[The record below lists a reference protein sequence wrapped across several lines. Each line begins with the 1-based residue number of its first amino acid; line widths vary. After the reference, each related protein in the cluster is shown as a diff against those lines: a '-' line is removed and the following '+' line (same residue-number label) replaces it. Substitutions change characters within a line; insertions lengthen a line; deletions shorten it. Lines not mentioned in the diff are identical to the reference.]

1 MLGDDKGWRREDGER
16 WGRGRGRRRRRR
28 RRRRVEKVEV
38 LCLAWVG
45 TNVDSV
51 AQLRGSW
58 SMLDESRYN

>member
-28 RRRRVEKVEV
+28 VEKVEV
-38 LCLAWVG
+38 LHLAWVG

-58 SMLDESRYN
+58 SMLDESRCN